1 MMKINKRKCRAYAVP
16 DRKLSSANG
25 ILHAK
30 QINYIVTAAVKT
42 IAHHRTLVLYIYPR
56 EQAVRGDYKPLW
68 YEFGIFRAAGIFD
81 NCHDASSQIL
91 QTFSR

>member
-1 MMKINKRKCRAYAVP
+1 MKINKRKCRAYAVP

-68 YEFGIFRAAGIFD
+68 TMFHTKDDFLALELSLIHI
-81 NCHDASSQIL
+81 
-91 QTFSR
+91 